1 MGSRGSLIVA
11 THVGPMFRE
20 TNDKAHKVVSAQCK
34 KASRDKWQSQ
44 HLVKCIVRWDVAPVL
59 PETSLYLRQATP
71 GQNPRRMLRKP
82 ETSYRLFW
90 RASYFICGENEL
102 KTTSYSTMERDNSEA
117 QHDDRNKI
125 VPKYDRQCT
134 HYVTM
139 RCLRVSTVTA
149 GKQWVSILPQ
159 LPYMQIAIYCHL
171 WLLWLYSIFHI
182 ISYTAQ
188 FEKKCI
194 KHKMC
199 FDFFFFFYNFAGKF
213 SHSKHISAR

>member
-34 KASRDKWQSQ
+34 KASRDKWLSQ

-59 PETSLYLRQATP
+59 PETSLYLCQATP

-90 RASYFICGENEL
+90 RASYFMCDENEL

-117 QHDDRNKI
+117 QHDDNNKI
-125 VPKYDRQCT
+125 VPKHDRQWVLNT
-134 HYVTM
+134 ASVTLHAN
-139 RCLRVSTVTA
+139 RN
-149 GKQWVSILPQ
+149 ILSSMASMDVR
-159 LPYMQIAIYCHL
+159 Y
-171 WLLWLYSIFHI
+171 
-182 ISYTAQ
+182 
-188 FEKKCI
+188 
-194 KHKMC
+194 
-199 FDFFFFFYNFAGKF
+199 F
-213 SHSKHISAR
+213 SHYLIHGTIWEKVY